1 MTPHR
6 MRRSQRCRNRW
17 KSGKRERA
25 VVSRARDRVP
35 ELLEL
40 KSSRCE
46 RGIETSRLANRSLRD
61 RLQLFVLTKEASM
74 TITIYDA
81 AYAPT
86 AARAALDLADLT
98 LFNPQKERYP

>member
-1 MTPHR
+1 
-6 MRRSQRCRNRW
+6 
-17 KSGKRERA
+17 
-25 VVSRARDRVP
+25 VP

-40 KSSRCE
+40 KSGRCE
-46 RGIETSRLANRSLRD
+46 RGVEISRLANRSLHD

-86 AARAALDLADLT
+86 AARAALNRSVVMSPFMKDPPHVRLS
-98 LFNPQKERYP
+98 P